1 MKMEE
6 KQIIKGNN
14 KFSID
19 IFQALKSPNDNL
31 FFSPLSIY
39 TLLSIVFAGARGLTE
54 TQIKT
59 FLHIKL
65 DQNRFHSEF
74 KKLLSLFQRDTGSE
88 LSMAN
93 LLCIHNNYKLLEKF
107 LWIVEDAYGGAI
119 WELDFNEISETCSK
133 INTWVAE
140 HTQGKIKDV
149 IHTLK
154 EDLGIVLVN
163 AIYFK
168 GTWENLFKEKDTKED
183 IFTLLSG
190 DTIFVPMMHQKKKFR
205 YLEEDRCQILEMPY
219 KGIRVF
225 GSLEHI
231 SMIIIL
237 PEKKDGIE
245 DIEKSL
251 TFEKIENYL
260 EKLDHIWE
268 REINVFFPKFKIETN
283 YELKKILYNLGM
295 TSAFSD
301 GANFSG
307 IAVDPPRYISQI
319 IHKAFVEVN
328 ERGTEAAAVTAIR
341 VLGAGM
347 VPIVEP
353 TEFRADHPFIFLL
366 INSNTR
372 TILFIGRLM
381 NPKL

>member
-1 MKMEE
+1 MEE

-14 KFSID
+14 KFSIA
-19 IFQALKSPNDNL
+19 IFQALKSPNENI

-39 TLLSIVFAGARGLTE
+39 TILSIVFAGARGLTE
-54 TQIKT
+54 TQIKEIL
-59 FLHIKL
+59 FIKL

-74 KKLLSLFQRDTGSE
+74 KKILDLFQRDTGSE

-93 LLCIHNNYKLLEKF
+93 LLCINNNYKLLEKF
-107 LWIVEDAYGGAI
+107 LWTVEDNYGGAI
-119 WELDFNEISETCSK
+119 WKLDFNAISDTCAK

-149 IHTLK
+149 IHTLN
-154 EDLGIVLVN
+154 EDLGILLVN

-168 GTWENLFKEKDTKED
+168 GTWEKLFKENDTKEEN
-183 IFTLLSG
+183 FTLLSG
-190 DTIFVPMMHQKKKFR
+190 QSILVPMMHQKNKFR
-205 YLEEDRCQILEMPY
+205 YLEGDGCQILEMPY

-245 DIEKSL
+245 DIGISL
-251 TFEKIENYL
+251 TTEKIENYL
-260 EKLDHIWE
+260 EKLNHIWE
-268 REINVFFPKFKIETN
+268 RELNVIFPKFKIETEYKLN
-283 YELKKILYNLGM
+283 KTLYTLGM
-295 TSAFSD
+295 ISAFSD

-328 ERGTEAAAVTAIR
+328 EKGTEAAAVTVIR
-341 VLGAGM
+341 MLGAGM

-366 INSNTR
+366 VDSNTR
-372 TILFIGRLM
+372 TILFIGRIL

>member
-1 MKMEE
+1 MEE

-14 KFSID
+14 KFSIA
-19 IFQALKSPNDNL
+19 IFQALKSPNENI

-39 TLLSIVFAGARGLTE
+39 TILSIVFAGARGLTE
-54 TQIKT
+54 TQIKEIL
-59 FLHIKL
+59 FIKL

-74 KKLLSLFQRDTGSE
+74 KKILGLFQRDTGSE

-93 LLCIHNNYKLLEKF
+93 LLCINNNYKLLEKF
-107 LWIVEDAYGGAI
+107 LWTVEDNYGGAI
-119 WELDFNEISETCSK
+119 WKLDFNAISDTCAK

-149 IHTLK
+149 IHTLN
-154 EDLGIVLVN
+154 EDLGILLVN

-168 GTWENLFKEKDTKED
+168 GTWEKLFKENDTKEEN
-183 IFTLLSG
+183 FTLLSG
-190 DTIFVPMMHQKKKFR
+190 QSILVPMMHQKNKFR
-205 YLEEDRCQILEMPY
+205 YLEGDGCQILEMPY

-245 DIEKSL
+245 DIGISL
-251 TFEKIENYL
+251 TTEKIENYL
-260 EKLDHIWE
+260 EKLNHIWE
-268 REINVFFPKFKIETN
+268 RELNVIFPKFKIETEYKLN
-283 YELKKILYNLGM
+283 KTLYTLGM
-295 TSAFSD
+295 ISAFSD

-307 IAVDPPRYISQI
+307 IAIDPPRYISQI

-328 ERGTEAAAVTAIR
+328 EKGTEAAAVTVIR
-341 VLGAGM
+341 MLGAGM

-366 INSNTR
+366 VDSNTR
-372 TILFIGRLM
+372 TILFIWRIL

>member
-1 MKMEE
+1 MEE

-14 KFSID
+14 KFSIA
-19 IFQALKSPNDNL
+19 IFQALKSPNENI

-39 TLLSIVFAGARGLTE
+39 TILSIVFAGARGLTE
-54 TQIKT
+54 TQIKEIL
-59 FLHIKL
+59 FIKL

-74 KKLLSLFQRDTGSE
+74 KKILGLFQRDTGSE

-93 LLCIHNNYKLLEKF
+93 LLCINNNYKLLEKF
-107 LWIVEDAYGGAI
+107 LWTVEDNYGGAI
-119 WELDFNEISETCSK
+119 WKLDFNAISDTCAK

-149 IHTLK
+149 IHTLN
-154 EDLGIVLVN
+154 EDLGILLVN

-168 GTWENLFKEKDTKED
+168 GTWEKLFKENDTKEEN
-183 IFTLLSG
+183 FTLLSG
-190 DTIFVPMMHQKKKFR
+190 QSILVPMMHQKNKFR
-205 YLEEDRCQILEMPY
+205 YLEGDGCQILEMPY

-245 DIEKSL
+245 DIGISL
-251 TFEKIENYL
+251 TTEKIENYL
-260 EKLDHIWE
+260 EKLNHIWE
-268 REINVFFPKFKIETN
+268 RELNVIFPKFKIETEYKLN
-283 YELKKILYNLGM
+283 KTLYTLGM
-295 TSAFSD
+295 ISAFSD

-328 ERGTEAAAVTAIR
+328 EKGTEAAAVTVIR
-341 VLGAGM
+341 MLGAGM

-366 INSNTR
+366 VDSNTR
-372 TILFIGRLM
+372 TILFIGRIL

>member
-1 MKMEE
+1 MEE

-14 KFSID
+14 NFSIA
-19 IFQALKSPNDNL
+19 IFQALKSPNENI
-31 FFSPLSIY
+31 FFSSLSIY
-39 TLLSIVFAGARGLTE
+39 TILSIVFAGARGLTE
-54 TQIKT
+54 TQIKEI
-59 FLHIKL
+59 LHIKL
-65 DQNRFHSEF
+65 DQNRFHSEL
-74 KKLLSLFQRDTGSE
+74 KKMLRLFQRDTGSE

-93 LLCIHNNYKLLEKF
+93 LLCINNNYKLLEKF
-107 LWIVEDAYGGAI
+107 LWTVEDTYGGAI
-119 WELDFNEISETCSK
+119 WELDFNAISDTCSK
-133 INTWVAE
+133 INSWVAE

-149 IHTLK
+149 IHTLN
-154 EDLGIVLVN
+154 EDLGILLVN

-168 GTWENLFKEKDTKED
+168 GTWENLFKENDTKEEK
-183 IFTLLSG
+183 FTLLSG
-190 DTIFVPMMHQKKKFR
+190 NTILVPMMHQKNKFR
-205 YLEEDRCQILEMPY
+205 YLEEDGCQILEMSY

-237 PEKKDGIE
+237 SEKKDGIE
-245 DIEKSL
+245 NIGKSL
-251 TFEKIENYL
+251 TNEKIENYL
-260 EKLDHIWE
+260 EKLNHIWE

-283 YELKKILYNLGM
+283 YELKKILFNLGM

-307 IAVDPPRYISQI
+307 IALDPPRYISQI
-319 IHKAFVEVN
+319 IHKAYIEVN

-353 TEFRADHPFIFLL
+353 KEFRADHPFFFLL
-366 INSNTR
+366 VDSNTR
-372 TILFIGRLM
+372 AILFSGRIM

>member
-1 MKMEE
+1 MEE
-6 KQIIKGNN
+6 ERIIKGNN

-19 IFQALKSPNDNL
+19 IYHAIKTPKENI

-39 TLLSIVFAGARGLTE
+39 TLLSMVFAGARGLTE

-59 FLHIKL
+59 VLNIKL
-65 DQNRFHSEF
+65 DQIRFHSEY
-74 KKLLSLFQRDTGSE
+74 KKMLRVFHRDTGSE

-93 LLCIHNNYKLLEKF
+93 LLCIHEKYQLLEKY
-107 LWIVEDAYGGAI
+107 LWIVEDTYGGVI
-119 WELDFNEISETCSK
+119 WKLDFNAIPETCSK
-133 INTWVAE
+133 INSWVAD

-154 EDLGIVLVN
+154 EADGLILVN

-168 GTWENLFKEKDTKED
+168 GTWENLFKEKDTKEEH
-183 IFTLLSG
+183 FTLLSG
-190 DTIFVPMMHQKKKFR
+190 ERILVPMMRQKKKFR
-205 YLEEDRCQILEMPY
+205 WLNEDGFQILEMPY

-231 SMIIIL
+231 SMIIFL
-237 PEKKDGIE
+237 PEKKDGINDLE
-245 DIEKSL
+245 ISL
-251 TFEKIENYL
+251 TNEKLEHYL
-260 EKLDHIWE
+260 EKLLKIWE
-268 REINVFFPKFKIETN
+268 KQIDVIFPKFKVETE

-301 GANFSG
+301 GADFSG
-307 IAVDPPRYISQI
+307 MAEDPPRFISQI

-341 VLGAGM
+341 MLGSAIGQTIN
-347 VPIVEP
+347 PP
-353 TEFRADHPFIFLL
+353 EFRADHPFIFLL
-366 INSNTR
+366 IDSYTR
-372 TILFIGRLM
+372 NILFIGRVM

>member
-1 MKMEE
+1 MEE

-14 KFSID
+14 KFSIA
-19 IFQALKSPNDNL
+19 IFQALKSPNENI

-39 TLLSIVFAGARGLTE
+39 TILSIVFAGARGLTE
-54 TQIKT
+54 TQIKEIL
-59 FLHIKL
+59 FIKL

-74 KKLLSLFQRDTGSE
+74 KKILGLFQRDTGSE

-93 LLCIHNNYKLLEKF
+93 LLCINNNYKLLEKF
-107 LWIVEDAYGGAI
+107 LWTVEDNYGGAI
-119 WELDFNEISETCSK
+119 WKLDFNAISDTCAK

-149 IHTLK
+149 IHTLN
-154 EDLGIVLVN
+154 EDLGILLVN

-168 GTWENLFKEKDTKED
+168 GTWEKLFKENDTKEEN
-183 IFTLLSG
+183 FTLLSG
-190 DTIFVPMMHQKKKFR
+190 QSILVPMMHQKNKFR
-205 YLEEDRCQILEMPY
+205 YLKGDGCQILEMPY

-245 DIEKSL
+245 DIGISL
-251 TFEKIENYL
+251 TTEKIENYL
-260 EKLDHIWE
+260 EKLNHIWE
-268 REINVFFPKFKIETN
+268 RELNVIFPKFKIETEYKLN
-283 YELKKILYNLGM
+283 KTLYTLGM
-295 TSAFSD
+295 ISAFSD

-328 ERGTEAAAVTAIR
+328 EKGTEAAAVTVIR
-341 VLGAGM
+341 MLGAGM

-366 INSNTR
+366 VDSNTR
-372 TILFIGRLM
+372 TILFIGRIL

>member
-1 MKMEE
+1 MEE
-6 KQIIKGNN
+6 EQIIKGNN

-19 IFQALKSPNDNL
+19 IFQALKSPNENL

-59 FLHIKL
+59 VLHIKL

-74 KKLLSLFQRDTGSE
+74 KKLLSVFQRDTGSE
-88 LSMAN
+88 LRMAN

-107 LWIVEDAYGGAI
+107 LWIVEDAYDGAI
-119 WELDFNEISETCSK
+119 WKLDFNEISETCSK

-183 IFTLLSG
+183 NFTLLSG
-190 DTIFVPMMHQKKKFR
+190 DKIFVPTMHQKKKFR
-205 YLEEDRCQILEMPY
+205 YLEEDGCQILEMPY

-245 DIEKSL
+245 DIEKRL
-251 TFEKIENYL
+251 TNEKIENYL
-260 EKLDHIWE
+260 EKLNHIWE
-268 REINVFFPKFKIETN
+268 REINVFFPKFKIETY
-283 YELKKILYNLGM
+283 YELKKMLYNLGM

-307 IAVDPPRYISQI
+307 IAVDSPRYISQI
-319 IHKAFVEVN
+319 IHKAYVEVN
-328 ERGTEAAAVTAIR
+328 ERGTEAAAVTALR
-341 VLGAGM
+341 LLGCGM
-347 VPIVEP
+347 APTIKP

-366 INSNTR
+366 IDSNTR
-372 TILFIGRLM
+372 TILFIGRIL

>member
-1 MKMEE
+1 E
-6 KQIIKGNN
+6 
-14 KFSID
+14 
-19 IFQALKSPNDNL
+19 
-31 FFSPLSIY
+31 
-39 TLLSIVFAGARGLTE
+39 
-54 TQIKT
+54 
-59 FLHIKL
+59 
-65 DQNRFHSEF
+65 
-74 KKLLSLFQRDTGSE
+74 DT
-88 LSMAN
+88 
-93 LLCIHNNYKLLEKF
+93 
-107 LWIVEDAYGGAI
+107 YGGAI
-119 WELDFNEISETCSK
+119 WKLDFNDISKTCSK
-133 INTWVAE
+133 INAWVAE

-149 IHTLK
+149 IHSLK
-154 EDLGIVLVN
+154 EDIGLVLVN

-168 GTWENLFKEKDTKED
+168 GTWENLFKEKDTED
-183 IFTLLSG
+183 ENFTLLSG
-190 DTIFVPMMHQKKKFR
+190 EKILVPMMHQKKKFR
-205 YLEEDRCQILEMPY
+205 YLEEDGCQILEMPY

-225 GSLEHI
+225 GSLEHS

-251 TFEKIENYL
+251 TNEKIENYL
-260 EKLDHIWE
+260 EKLNHIME
-268 REINVFFPKFKIETN
+268 REINVFFPKFKIETY

-307 IAVDPPRYISQI
+307 IAVDSPRYISQI

-328 ERGTEAAAVTAIR
+328 ERGTEAAAVTALR
-341 VLGAGM
+341 LLGCGM
-347 VPIVEP
+347 VPTVKP